1 MRIALTI
8 LCICLSSCSGL
19 RWSNTSTEKSQK
31 GLYEMFQQQAQ
42 RDCMAKTPAV
52 DCHQNTNNL
61 SYEEYIQNKSMLRGG
76 YQ

>member
-1 MRIALTI
+1 
-8 LCICLSSCSGL
+8 
-19 RWSNTSTEKSQK
+19 
-31 GLYEMFQQQAQ
+31 MFQQQAQ